1 MFCPDEELECIQ
13 DENTLNVKMQV
24 TGFFTLC
31 IITLYKNLLW
41 NALNDTKMKVSIF
54 ASVDG

>member
-1 MFCPDEELECIQ
+1 MFCPDEALECTGEEI
-13 DENTLNVKMQV
+13 TLNVKTQV
-24 TGFFTLC
+24 TGIFTLC